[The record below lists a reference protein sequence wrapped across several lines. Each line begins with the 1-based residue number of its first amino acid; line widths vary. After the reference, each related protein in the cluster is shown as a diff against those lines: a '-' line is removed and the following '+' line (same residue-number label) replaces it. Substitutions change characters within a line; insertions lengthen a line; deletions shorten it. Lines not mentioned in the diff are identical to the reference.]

1 MQIFLRAPSGPEED
15 APRDWALLEM
25 QGDLESR
32 IGDLNMSEKFIG
44 DLHYTKAG
52 VPVLIIGHHI
62 LYGKVQ
68 QLDKPLVA
76 MRKVSQND
84 EHMEAYPTQ
93 TEYLVQAIIEKKLLF
108 KTRPKPIIANVAK
121 KI

>member
-1 MQIFLRAPSGPEED
+1 MQISPGSLGPEED

-25 QGDLESR
+25 QDRSDSNALAILESR

-52 VPVLIIGHHI
+52 VP
-62 LYGKVQ
+62 
-68 QLDKPLVA
+68 
-76 MRKVSQND
+76 ND